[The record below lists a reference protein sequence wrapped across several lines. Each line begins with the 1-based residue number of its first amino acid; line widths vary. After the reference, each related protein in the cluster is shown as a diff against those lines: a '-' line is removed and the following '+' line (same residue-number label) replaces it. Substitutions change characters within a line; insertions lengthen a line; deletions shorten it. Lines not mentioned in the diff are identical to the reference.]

1 MKNRELGKAIYD
13 VIKTRLDFETWYNEC
28 FAECVEDAA
37 RLIDSGCCDVENGSI
52 CEISRTISKDGQ
64 THNFDF
70 DKENFVEYYGEEV
83 FKNRFYPED

>member
-13 VIKTRLDFETWYNEC
+13 VVRTRLDFETWYNQC

-37 RLIDSGCCDVENGSI
+37 GLIDSGCCTAERGSF
-52 CEISRTISKDGQ
+52 CEISKTISKDGQ

-70 DKENFVEYYGEEV
+70 DKDNFIEFYGKDGFE
-83 FKNRFYPED
+83 NRFFPKE